1 MSACCRTGRSGG
13 GESETYTYD
22 LKNRLIKLTG
32 DGDWDYAYYSYRPDG
47 LRREKN
53 DNLIP
58 YNTLFVWDG
67 GNLVYGS
74 VEFSGGESIDEN
86 VYLYGFGLIPGTLL
100 RSPHRRLPHRR
111 PCCDVSTIC
120 NEQNENTKQKGAFP

>member
-67 GNLVYGS
+67 GNLVYES
-74 VEFSGGESIDEN
+74 AEFSGGESIDEN
-86 VYLYGFGLIPGTLL
+86 VYLYGIGLISATFASTVYGSRGGRSPGTTVQF
-100 RSPHRRLPHRR
+100 R
-111 PCCDVSTIC
+111 
-120 NEQNENTKQKGAFP
+120 